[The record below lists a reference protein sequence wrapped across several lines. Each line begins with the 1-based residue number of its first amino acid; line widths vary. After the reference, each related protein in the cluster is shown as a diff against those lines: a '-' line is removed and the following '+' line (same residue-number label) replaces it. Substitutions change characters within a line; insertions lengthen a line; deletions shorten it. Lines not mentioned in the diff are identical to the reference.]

1 MRRWF
6 MLPLAAMVIALGGC
20 RHKEPAVCNVGP
32 PDDPRYYQRWAD
44 DITAARCKGLQ
55 VDHNAIL
62 KPDRVLRNG
71 S

>member
-1 MRRWF
+1 MQRWF
-6 MLPLAAMVIALGGC
+6 MFPLAAMAIALGGC

-32 PDDPRYYQRWAD
+32 PDDPQYYQRWAD
-44 DITAARCKGLQ
+44 DITAARCKGMH
-55 VDHNAIL
+55 VDQNAIV